1 VQRASKQSLCDR
13 MVKTLK
19 KAKAKVTKN
28 AVVVSAQSHLDL
40 LQSELKLEEIRQK
53 MLDDAKDLVEE

>member
-1 VQRASKQSLCDR
+1 